1 MLHKWL
7 FAGELYDPFSEFFV
21 ALDPE
26 LAHLQYIQPVAFGS
40 GGLLGDES
48 TGDIDDL
55 SGEKE
60 SGLRLWESKYTF
72 RQEMLPA
79 FVGEEFGRKVYIS
92 AISPCINFLLISS
105 PFLQI
110 FSTGKSLNFI
120 RYSCHDSDW
129 IATREK
135 LGSTRDSE
143 D

>member
-26 LAHLQYIQPVAFGS
+26 LAHLQYIQPAAFGS

-79 FVGEEFGRKVYIS
+79 FVGEEFGRKVYQQ
-92 AISPCINFLLISS
+92 FLPKLI
-105 PFLQI
+105 L
-110 FSTGKSLNFI
+110 
-120 RYSCHDSDW
+120 Y
-129 IATREK
+129 
-135 LGSTRDSE
+135 
-143 D
+143 